1 MRLLIVIIGL
11 FSSLM
16 LRAGNP
22 EPLVIDTIHL
32 EGVTLMSDYRK
43 FQPGAKIDRLSSEQL
58 QLMPEASLEQ
68 ALMRLS
74 PIYVKGNAGGLS
86 TIRFR
91 GTSANHTAIRLGGLN
106 INSLT
111 LGHANASSIPTY
123 LFDGINLQ
131 YGGSSAING
140 SGSIGGTVYLE
151 QQSKWT
157 KGQQINVSTTRGSFG
172 EQFYGTKFYIGNGHW
187 ESVTKAYWFQKDN
200 DFYFN
205 NPFHENYYTN
215 PQPVREKQS
224 GAAIK
229 NKGVLQQVNY
239 RFDSA
244 ANIQSTFWYEDSW
257 HEVQPNMQSN
267 NQPTPELRNKNFRSW
282 LAYENRK
289 NPVAYKLGAG
299 YVHDEQLYNRNE
311 AQLIVTDRLVTEAS
325 AGYQPASNQEIKAGV
340 LYKHI
345 VPEVYAYSKAVID
358 YEQQLDLYLS
368 YLFQPVERLKATVNV
383 RQMLVTNFE
392 APFTPALVMEYQ
404 VLKLS
409 EQQLSLTSGFS
420 RSFRIP
426 TFNDRY
432 WGVQGNPNLK
442 AEDGLNAEGGFL
454 YLYQKTQNHYKA
466 KVNFFY
472 MDVNNWIQWSP
483 GSIDWEAQNIDR
495 VISKGI
501 EVQLQAYIS
510 AGNIDTEWGTNY
522 SLNPV
527 NDKEGE
533 QQQLIY
539 APRHTGNAYGNLK
552 WGSGGL
558 GFEGI
563 YTGERLHNKV
573 GDKLPAH
580 FLTNLSAWYRFK
592 YGQQSLRLT
601 AQVLNLLD
609 KDYQNEGYY
618 AMPGRSFKLS
628 ISIDLNNNH

>member
-1 MRLLIVIIGL
+1 MRLLIVLVAL
-11 FSSLM
+11 FNTLM

-32 EGVTLMSDYRK
+32 EGITLVSDYRK

-111 LGHANASSIPTY
+111 LGHANASNIPTY

-157 KGQQINVSTTRGSFG
+157 KGQKANLSTTTGSFG
-172 EQFYGTKFYIGNGHW
+172 EQFYGAKVYVGNGRW
-187 ESVTKAYWFQKDN
+187 ESVTKAYWFQKEN

-205 NPFHENYYTN
+205 NPFHANYYTN

-224 GAAIK
+224 GAAIE

-244 ANIQSTFWYEDSW
+244 ANIQVTFWYEDSW

-267 NQPTPELRNKNFRSW
+267 NQPTPELHNKNFRSW
-282 LAYENRK
+282 LEYDNRQ
-289 NPVAYKLGAG
+289 NLVVYKLGVG
-299 YVHDEQLYNRNE
+299 YVHDEQLYNKNE
-311 AQLIVTDRLVTEAS
+311 AQLIITDRLVSEAS
-325 AGYQPASNQEIKAGV
+325 GSYKTSPTSEIKAGA
-340 LYKHI
+340 LFKHI
-345 VPEVYAYSKAVID
+345 VPEVYAYSRELID
-358 YEQQLDLYLS
+358 FEQQLDFYLS
-368 YLFQPVERLKATVNV
+368 YFFQPVERLKATINV
-383 RQMLVTNFE
+383 RQMLVTNFK
-392 APFTPALVMEYQ
+392 APFTPALVLEYKVVTLQ
-404 VLKLS
+404 
-409 EQQLSLTSGFS
+409 EQQLSATGGLS
-420 RSFRIP
+420 RSYRIP

-442 AEDGLNAEGGFL
+442 AEDGFNMEAGLL

-466 KVNFFY
+466 RLNFFY
-472 MDVNNWIQWSP
+472 MDVDNWIQWSP
-483 GSIDWEAQNIDR
+483 GYIDWEAQNIDR
-495 VISKGI
+495 VISKGM
-501 EVQLQAYIS
+501 EVQMQAYIS

-533 QQQLIY
+533 QKQLIY
-539 APRHTGNAYGNLK
+539 APKHTGNAYGNLN
-552 WGSGGL
+552 WGAGGL

-609 KDYQNEGYY
+609 KDYQNEAYY

>member
-1 MRLLIVIIGL
+1 MRLLIVLIAL
-11 FSSLM
+11 FSTLI
-16 LRAGNP
+16 LHAGTP

-32 EGVTLMSDYRK
+32 EGVTLVSDYRK

-74 PIYVKGNAGGLS
+74 PIYIKGNAGGLS

-91 GTSANHTAIRLGGLN
+91 GTSANHTAIKLGGLN

-111 LGHANASSIPTY
+111 LGHANASNIPTY

-157 KGQQINVSTTRGSFG
+157 KGQKANLSTTTGSFG
-172 EQFYGTKFYIGNGHW
+172 EQFYGTKIYVGNGRW
-187 ESVTKAYWFQKDN
+187 ESVTKAYWFQKEN

-205 NPFHENYYTN
+205 NPFNANYYTN

-224 GAAIK
+224 GAAIE

-239 RFDSA
+239 RFNSA

-267 NQPTPELRNKNFRSW
+267 NQPTPDLHNKSFRSW
-282 LAYENRK
+282 LELDNRQ
-289 NPVAYKLGAG
+289 NPVGYKLGAG
-299 YVHDEQLYNRNE
+299 YVHDEQLYNKNE

-368 YLFQPVERLKATVNV
+368 YYFQPVERLEATVNV
-383 RQMLVTNFE
+383 RQMLVTDFE

-404 VLKLS
+404 VVKRP
-409 EQQLSLTSGFS
+409 EQQLALTGGFS

-466 KVNFFY
+466 KVNIFY
-472 MDVNNWIQWSP
+472 MDVDNWIQWSP

-495 VISKGI
+495 VKSKGV
-501 EVQLQAYIS
+501 EVQLQAHIS
-510 AGNIDTEWGTNY
+510 ANPLETEWGVNY
-522 SLNPV
+522 SFNPV
-527 NDKEGE
+527 NDESQNK
-533 QQQLIY
+533 QLIY
-539 APRHTGNAYGNLK
+539 APKHTGNAFGNLQ
-552 WGSGGL
+552 WGEGGL

-573 GDKLPAH
+573 GDTQPSH
-580 FLTNLSAWYRFK
+580 FITNLSAWYRFK
-592 YGQQSLRLT
+592 FGQQSMRLT
-601 AQVLNLLD
+601 AQVLNLLNE
-609 KDYQNEGYY
+609 DYQNEAFY
-618 AMPGRSFKLS
+618 AMPGSSYKLS
-628 ISIDLNNNH
+628 ISIDINNLK